1 MKAFKE
7 REAPKVDGVTYDNA
21 PHDEFTY
28 HQKASTKY
36 GGSVGGNA
44 L

>member
-1 MKAFKE
+1 MKKVSVLPMKAFKE

-28 HQKASTKY
+28 H
-36 GGSVGGNA
+36 
-44 L
+44 